1 MKAHVLQP
9 PKNTLKLQYAT
20 CGYIHKYKIRIKHT
34 PAYLFVFICVY
45 TCESKVDYY
54 NFTNDYVLKDM
65 KLNRNIFNNTKG

>member
-34 PAYLFVFICVY
+34 PAYLFMCLFVY
-45 TCESKVDYY
+45 TPVKV
-54 NFTNDYVLKDM
+54 
-65 KLNRNIFNNTKG
+65 KLTIIISQMIMS